1 MKRPFA
7 CIFLFWLA
15 AALAC
20 SSTAEPTIPP
30 PPITTRVVSSATGTA
45 GPAPVATVTT
55 VSDGTGAAATPTLA
69 GGVDPVETPISLEE
83 LGEVPEEREGLAAW
97 LLAARAGEIDL
108 AQVCEALIAAQWHIE
123 GESCEAVDLDDD
135 EEEEWL
141 LTLDTTHL
149 DEEPFSPQGH
159 PGDFWV
165 VQQEQVYQQLA
176 DVPELAGVAPTVVE
190 VADMTGDDN
199 PEVVTVAV
207 TCGAHTCYHNYDIL
221 STHHGELASILDVS
235 SPETEPATDEETLL
249 LPLIAIPTV
258 DSEEVIDANED
269 GLDDLVL
276 HGGIIGSAG
285 AGIHRAYTEVWV
297 WDGEAI
303 TLESRT
309 FDETDYRHHRLYDA
323 NLAFD
328 EGDYGLAA
336 VLYEQ
341 IVVDERLEDVQP
353 ILAGTA
359 EDTRRAARQFAAF
372 RLAMLPLFRGDVTEA
387 TRWRNWLND
396 TYPAVP
402 IAEAATLL
410 VTTWEGNGN
419 NLPAACAVVTD
430 SLQSQ
435 AEPPTGPLMDLG
447 YANPMLTAEDVCP
460 LQ

>member
-7 CIFLFWLA
+7 CVFLFWLV

-30 PPITTRVVSSATGTA
+30 PPITTRVVGSATGTA
-45 GPAPVATVTT
+45 GPAPVATVTAI
-55 VSDGTGAAATPTLA
+55 SGGAEATPTLA
-69 GGVDPVETPISLEE
+69 SGVEPDGTPISLEE
-83 LGEVPEEREGLAAW
+83 LGEVPEDREGLAAW
-97 LLAARAGEIDL
+97 LMAARAGQVEL
-108 AQVCEALIAAQWHIE
+108 EQVCAALVAAQWQVE
-123 GESCEAVDLDDD
+123 GESCEAADLDGD

-149 DEEPFSPQGH
+149 DEAPFSPQGH
-159 PGDFWV
+159 PGDFWI
-165 VQQEQVYQQLA
+165 VQEEEVYQQLA
-176 DVPELAGVAPTVVE
+176 LVPELAGVAPTVVA
-190 VADMTGDDN
+190 VAEMTGDDN
-199 PEVVTVAV
+199 PEVITVAI

-221 STHHGELASILDVS
+221 STHHGELASILGV
-235 SPETEPATDEETLL
+235 PPAETEQAADEETPLL
-249 LPLIAIPTV
+249 ALIAIPTV
-258 DSEEVIDANED
+258 DSEEVTDANGD

-276 HGGIIGSAG
+276 HGGLIGSAG

-303 TLESRT
+303 TLDSRS
-309 FDETDYRHHRLYDA
+309 FDETNYRHHRLYDA
-323 NLAFD
+323 NMAFD
-328 EGDYGLAA
+328 EGDYERAA

-341 IVVDERLEDVQP
+341 IVVDQSMEDVQP

-359 EDTRRAARQFAAF
+359 EDTREAARQFAAF
-372 RLAMLPLFRGDVTEA
+372 RLALLPLFRGDVTEA

-396 TYPAVP
+396 TYPAAP
-402 IAEAATLL
+402 IAEAAALL
-410 VTTWEGNGN
+410 IATWEGNGN

-430 SLQSQ
+430 LLQRQ

-447 YANPMLTAEDVCP
+447 YANPMVTADDVCP